1 MNPDL
6 EYEREAYLAECVSKG
21 IVELCS
27 GRDFT
32 FTDCDTK
39 EDITVYYNSII
50 NEVLSEMDGGE
61 LDEMVFGLTH
71 GTSAARNKLKA
82 AILAEVEKT
91 LQVYLK

>member
-1 MNPDL
+1 MNQDL

-32 FTDCDTK
+32 FNIDDGEVT
-39 EDITVYYNSII
+39 IFYSSII
-50 NEVLSEMDGGE
+50 DSVLGEMDSDELSEM
-61 LDEMVFGLTH
+61 MFGLTH

-82 AILAEVEKT
+82 AILAEIEKT

>member
-21 IVELCS
+21 IVELNG

-39 EDITVYYNSII
+39 EDVTVYYNSII
-50 NEVLSEMDGGE
+50 DSALGEMDSDELSEM
-61 LDEMVFGLTH
+61 MFGLTH
-71 GTSAARNKLKA
+71 GTSAARNKLKS
-82 AILAEVEKT
+82 AILAEIEKT